1 MRKKAVLKEE
11 VEYSEVDLG
20 EVTDMQ
26 SNLNEPGSG
35 YLMREEENGL
45 QQDSGSLAEVI
56 IFDPIKEKIEEARV
70 MANDL
75 NLFISR
81 TGKEL
86 AERAIRLG
94 LVLIELK
101 YLVKMSDEKWEEWA
115 DENLPFI
122 GKRNRQKYMLL
133 AKREDCHPFT
143 PLGVDR
149 LEMLCSAT
157 KNLDVENP
165 IGSFL
170 PKHEITVNETT
181 ELDVEEFKVQ
191 VDTALNKEKLEKR
204 NIRINPEVIEAATR
218 EGKSFDK
225 RLLNKL
231 SNIAHEGGDPEAY
244 LKNPSTV
251 TEKKEES
258 ESPVKDK
265 TKDFIS
271 LSNKLMQ
278 AVDDILNDPEQIS
291 KIDLNSLTK
300 LIEKLIELQ
309 TAADMK
315 PEETNMNIEE
325 AKAA

>member
-1 MRKKAVLKEE
+1 MEIFDIQDSERDLTICKDLHFLKDQEQI
-11 VEYSEVDLG
+11 SG
-20 EVTDMQ
+20 EI
-26 SNLNEPGSG
+26 SNPP
-35 YLMREEENGL
+35 EENTP
-45 QQDSGSLAEVI
+45 
-56 IFDPIKEKIEEARV
+56 FDPIKEKIEEIRV
-70 MANDL
+70 MVTDF

-115 DENLPFI
+115 DVNLPFI

-149 LEMLCSAT
+149 LIMLCSAT
-157 KNLDVENP
+157 KNLDVEDP

-181 ELDVEEFKVQ
+181 ELDPEEFKVQ

-204 NIRINPEVIEAATR
+204 NIRINPEVVEAVTR
-218 EGKSFDK
+218 EGKNFDK
-225 RLLNKL
+225 RLLNRL

-244 LKNPSTV
+244 LKNPSSIN
-251 TEKKEES
+251 EKKEEG
-258 ESPVKDK
+258 EPAIEDK
-265 TKDFIS
+265 TKDFIT
-271 LSNKLMQ
+271 LSNKLIRV
-278 AVDDILNDPEQIS
+278 VDHILDDPEQLS
-291 KIDLNSLTK
+291 KIDLNSLLI
-300 LIEKLIELQ
+300 LIEKLMELQ
-309 TAADMK
+309 AAGNIK
-315 PEETNMNIEE
+315 PETASMNAEE
-325 AKAA
+325 AEAA